1 MRNDDND
8 DIYQASQRETLLTLA
23 ISGLTLAVLVAA
35 GYLAPSLLAIA
46 AR

>member
-1 MRNDDND
+1 MQTNHDDD
-8 DIYQASQRETLLTLA
+8 FYSPTRREDLLTLV

>member
-1 MRNDDND
+1 MQTNHDDD
-8 DIYQASQRETLLTLA
+8 FYSPSRRETLLTLV
-23 ISGLTLAVLVAA
+23 ISGLTLALLVAA

>member
-1 MRNDDND
+1 MQTNHDDD
-8 DIYQASQRETLLTLA
+8 FYSPSKRETIATLL

-35 GYLAPSLLAIA
+35 GYLTPNLLAIA

>member
-1 MRNDDND
+1 MRNHEND
-8 DIYQASQRETLLTLA
+8 DIYQASRRETLLTLV
-23 ISGLTLAVLVAA
+23 ISGLTLAVLIGA

>member
-1 MRNDDND
+1 MQTNHDDFYSPNR
-8 DIYQASQRETLLTLA
+8 RETLLTLV
-23 ISGLTLAVLVAA
+23 ISGLTLAVLIGA

>member
-1 MRNDDND
+1 MPMNDND
-8 DIYQASQRETLLTLA
+8 DLYSPSRRETLLALLG
-23 ISGLTLAVLVAA
+23 SGLTLAVLIGA

>member
-1 MRNDDND
+1 MQTNHDDDFYSPNR
-8 DIYQASQRETLLTLA
+8 REALLTLV

-35 GYLAPSLLAIA
+35 GYLTPNLLAIA

>member
-1 MRNDDND
+1 MQTDDND
-8 DIYQASQRETLLTLA
+8 DFYSPSRRETLLTLV
-23 ISGLTLAVLVAA
+23 ISGLTLAVLIGA

>member
-1 MRNDDND
+1 MQTDDND
-8 DIYQASQRETLLTLA
+8 DLYSPNRRETLLTLV
-23 ISGLTLAVLVAA
+23 ISGLTLAALIAA

>member
-1 MRNDDND
+1 MQTNHDDD
-8 DIYQASQRETLLTLA
+8 FYSSSRRETLLTLV
-23 ISGLTLAVLVAA
+23 ISGLTLAVLIGA

>member
-1 MRNDDND
+1 MRTDDND
-8 DIYQASQRETLLTLA
+8 DFYSPSRRETLLTLVG
-23 ISGLTLAVLVAA
+23 SGITLAVLAAA

>member
-1 MRNDDND
+1 MQTNHDD
-8 DIYQASQRETLLTLA
+8 DIYQASRRENLITLA
-23 ISGLTLAVLVAA
+23 ISGLTLAALIAA

>member
-1 MRNDDND
+1 MQTDDND
-8 DIYQASQRETLLTLA
+8 DFYSSSRRETLLTLV
-23 ISGLTLAVLVAA
+23 ISGLTLAVLIGA

>member
-8 DIYQASQRETLLTLA
+8 DIYQASRRETLATLV
-23 ISGLTLAVLVAA
+23 ISGLTLAVLVTA
-35 GYLAPSLLAIA
+35 GYLTPNLLAIA

>member
-8 DIYQASQRETLLTLA
+8 DIYQASQRENLITLV
-23 ISGLTLAVLVAA
+23 ISGLTLAVLIGA

>member
-1 MRNDDND
+1 MQTNHDDD
-8 DIYQASQRETLLTLA
+8 FYSPSRRETLLTLV

-35 GYLAPSLLAIA
+35 GYLAPNLLAIA